1 MSDDL
6 DQMLGFEKIAPD
18 DTPFDAASKGY
29 RNSILCMEHGATI
42 LRARIAALEAT
53 VARLTAP
60 FGPEDAEVVERV
72 NGKWIEN
79 VHPDYAEALF
89 TAFLERRMKG

>member
-1 MSDDL
+1 MAN
-6 DQMLGFEKIAPD
+6 QWAMERAFYEGVEKDREID
-18 DTPFDAASKGY
+18 RLK
-29 RNSILCMEHGATI
+29 
-42 LRARIAALEAT
+42 AL

-60 FGPEDAEVVERV
+60 FGPEDAEVVYRV
-72 NGKWIEN
+72 NGAWIEN